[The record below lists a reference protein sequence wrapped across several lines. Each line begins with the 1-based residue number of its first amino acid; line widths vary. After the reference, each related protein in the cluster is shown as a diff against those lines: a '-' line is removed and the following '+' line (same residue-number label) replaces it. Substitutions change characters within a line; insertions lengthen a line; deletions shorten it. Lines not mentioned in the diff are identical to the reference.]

1 MNFEELK
8 KSLESTGLN
17 AESISKI
24 MAEYG
29 ITPDN
34 MEKARELLEQLGIKE
49 IDQKGLENVMKSFV
63 DILPPEVK
71 KQVKQL
77 ALEFEKFYPDMPM
90 PEDMKKML
98 EKWSS

>member
-8 KSLESTGLN
+8 KFLESTGLN

-24 MAEYG
+24 IADFG
-29 ITPDN
+29 ITPEN
-34 MEKARELLEQLGIKE
+34 MDKAKELLEQFGIKE
-49 IDQKGLENVMKSFV
+49 VDQKSLEDVMKSFV

-71 KQVKQL
+71 KQVSQL

-90 PEDMKKML
+90 PEDIKKLL
-98 EKWSS
+98 EKWNS